1 MHNAITMFKKGH
13 KIMSKTE
20 TISVEQDTI
29 DKQLVSLI
37 DKNIVE
43 IRKAENSTSTI
54 NLMGYISENV
64 FPKFKN
70 KDKDKEI
77 KSVRKY
83 ILASYPFDLSLIHI

>member
-1 MHNAITMFKKGH
+1 MKGH

-70 KDKDKEI
+70 KD
-77 KSVRKY
+77 S
-83 ILASYPFDLSLIHI
+83 F

>member
-1 MHNAITMFKKGH
+1 
-13 KIMSKTE
+13 MSKTE
-20 TISVEQDTI
+20 TISVEQDTV
-29 DKQLVSLI
+29 DKKLVSLI

-70 KDKDKEI
+70 RTKTK
-77 KSVRKY
+77 R
-83 ILASYPFDLSLIHI
+83 